1 MAGIQAG
8 VTDWCSAGIV
18 LELDLRWY
26 NTMYCYFGG
35 YFLADFRGKF
45 SILNFLIFPDAS
57 ARVVL
62 LRLRLTTSTRSNEVN
77 MG

>member
-35 YFLADFRGKF
+35 YFFAYFRGKL
-45 SILNFLIFPDAS
+45 SILNFFNIS
-57 ARVVL
+57 
-62 LRLRLTTSTRSNEVN
+62 
-77 MG
+77 